1 MESRGKESEIENK
14 INKKKGNNSWCP
26 LKMSTFFLNIL
37 DCSRPGNEIILFSI
51 LSKCRHFILS
61 KCRLFSFLKMSTF
74 VYENVDISLKI
85 KKTLYLCR

>member
-1 MESRGKESEIENK
+1 MK
-14 INKKKGNNSWCP
+14 
-26 LKMSTFFLNIL
+26 LFF
-37 DCSRPGNEIILFSI
+37 FSI

-85 KKTLYLCR
+85 KKNALFMPLNNIFFDVNVNG